1 MGRKRSDEIIDPT
14 LAGRVNR
21 RDVIRRGAAAGAGAA
36 ALAVAGT
43 RIASAQGTP
52 AASPAAGGTPS
63 AVGATAMPGGNTPK
77 GPQVD
82 GLVFWTRASP
92 EDAGN
97 PNTFTQLKLRADAY
111 TAAIGTPIEI
121 VTVPDADFRPRM
133 STAAPGGEGPDAFGP
148 VAHDWIGEFALQGIA
163 LQMPEGAL
171 ESMEDFLPVALTLSS
186 VDGPLYAAPLFAESV
201 ALIYNRDL
209 IETPPKTWDE
219 LVTMAQAVTSGE
231 VYGFGM
237 PLLEQY
243 HEGGFF
249 MGFGSYI
256 FKYENGVFNTED
268 IGLNTP
274 QGVEAA
280 KFIRDMYHMQMPPMP
295 EVVIDRANMH
305 GVIEGMMEAGQ
316 LGMTINGPWRENPLT
331 QAGINYGVATLPT
344 LPNGEPMRPFIGVQ
358 GMLVS
363 AFSEKQEAALDFVN
377 FMTGTDSSIA
387 LFASEQKVP
396 ARASAL
402 QSDTVAADET
412 IPAWAAQLE
421 TGQPMPNIAAMGQVW
436 TPWGAAMDAIVPT
449 NASDEEVQEFL
460 DGAVEQ
466 IREAIARTQG

>member
-1 MGRKRSDEIIDPT
+1 MRRKRSDEIINRS
-14 LAGRVNR
+14 LSSRANR
-21 RDVIRRGAAAGAGAA
+21 RDVIRRGAVAGAGAA
-36 ALAVAGT
+36 ALAASGT
-43 RIASAQGTP
+43 RLVGAQGTP
-52 AASPAAGGTPS
+52 ASTPS
-63 AVGATAMPGGNTPK
+63 AGGATAMPGGNTPM

-92 EDAGN
+92 EDAGR
-97 PNTFTQLKLRADAY
+97 PNTFTQLRARADAY
-111 TAAIGTPIEI
+111 TAAVGTPIEI

-148 VAHDWIGEFALQGIA
+148 VAHDWIGEFALQQIA
-163 LQMPEGAL
+163 LEMPDGAI
-171 ESMEDFLPVALTLSS
+171 ESIEDFLPVTLALSS

-209 IETPPKTWDE
+209 VETPPATWDE
-219 LVTMAQAVTSGE
+219 LVTMSQALTSGE
-231 VYGFGM
+231 VYGFGF

-274 QGVEAA
+274 EGVEAA

-295 EVVIDRANMH
+295 DVVIDRANMH
-305 GVIEGMMEAGQ
+305 GVIEGMMESGQ
-316 LGMTINGPWRENPLT
+316 VAMTINGPWRENPLT
-331 QAGINYGVATLPT
+331 AAGINYGVSVLPT

-363 AFSEKQEAALDFVN
+363 AFSENQEAALDFVN
-377 FMTGTDSSIA
+377 FMTGTDSSVA

-402 QSDTVAADET
+402 QSETVAADET
-412 IPAWAAQLE
+412 IPAWAAQIQL
-421 TGQPMPNIAAMGQVW
+421 GQPMPNIAAMGQVW
-436 TPWGAAMDAIVPT
+436 TPWGAAMDAIVPP
-449 NASDEEVQEFL
+449 NASDEEVQQYL
-460 DGAVEQ
+460 DDAVVQ
-466 IREAIARTQG
+466 IQTAIERTQG